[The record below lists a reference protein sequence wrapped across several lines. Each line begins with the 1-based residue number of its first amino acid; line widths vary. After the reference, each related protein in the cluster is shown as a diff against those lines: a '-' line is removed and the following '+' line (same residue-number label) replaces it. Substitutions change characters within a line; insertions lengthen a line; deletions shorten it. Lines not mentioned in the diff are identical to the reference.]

1 MYSAVVTACISR
13 IGVTERNVK
22 ESKLFGIKEEVWI
35 STCSK
40 LSVFQVEGRKLKEV
54 RQVEQKKLDE
64 MGKIEL
70 CQYMNEKPRTAK
82 EYRATHRALK
92 KYDDG
97 LEFRLRYPNL
107 PLITATVALVIDVL
121 LLAASFIAHI
131 IG

>member
-1 MYSAVVTACISR
+1 MYSAAATACVFR
-13 IGVTERNVK
+13 IGQGEKNVK
-22 ESKLFGIKEEVWI
+22 KEELFGIKEDKDASE
-35 STCSK
+35 
-40 LSVFQVEGRKLKEV
+40 REV

-70 CQYMNEKPRTAK
+70 CQYMKEKPRTAK
-82 EYRATHRALK
+82 EYRAIHRALK

>member
-1 MYSAVVTACISR
+1 MLKI
-13 IGVTERNVK
+13 ERV
-22 ESKLFGIKEEVWI
+22 
-35 STCSK
+35 
-40 LSVFQVEGRKLKEV
+40 QVEGRKLKEV
-54 RQVEQKKLDE
+54 R
-64 MGKIEL
+64 
-70 CQYMNEKPRTAK
+70 QYMNEKPRTAK
-82 EYRATHRALK
+82 EYRAIHRALK

>member
-1 MYSAVVTACISR
+1 MLKIELV
-13 IGVTERNVK
+13 
-22 ESKLFGIKEEVWI
+22 
-35 STCSK
+35 
-40 LSVFQVEGRKLKEV
+40 QVEGRKLKEV

-82 EYRATHRALK
+82 EYRAIHRALK